1 MPNFSALIGEPQTR
15 FGEMIASTPWC
26 LKIVD
31 RRGILLTMNP
41 RGLEML
47 EADSLEKVQGHDM
60 YPLVHSSHREKF
72 KTFNAAICSGERGT
86 LRFDLVGLKGTQRSM
101 ETWAAPYLLTTGEYA
116 HIAITNDT
124 TERDSVL
131 ETVNQQ
137 RHALEVASRLA
148 ALGELSAGIAHEI
161 NNPLSV
167 IAGHA
172 GLLRHQLES
181 GHRDDGEFL
190 ESLIAIEDTV
200 QRISSITTS
209 LRTISNDTSAG
220 AQPTIPIKTLIADTL
235 SLCSEKARV
244 RGIEIVVDMDEDIVA
259 QVSPV
264 QFSQVLMN
272 LLTNS
277 FHALE
282 SSVDKRIGIRGI
294 RGADLVLIEF
304 SDSGPPIDG
313 KIAEQMMTPFFTTK
327 TRGVGTGLGL
337 PISRG
342 IMRAHG
348 GDLRYQP
355 DRATTTFVIEVPVGR
370 SNP

>member
-1 MPNFSALIGEPQTR
+1 MPDFNALIGEPQVR

-26 LKIVD
+26 LKIVA
-31 RRGILLTMNP
+31 REGHLLTMNP
-41 RGLEML
+41 RGLEMI
-47 EADSLEKVQGHDM
+47 EADSLESVQGLDL
-60 YPLVHSSHREKF
+60 YPLVHPSHRERF
-72 KTFNAAICSGERGT
+72 RAFNAAICSGESGN
-86 LRFDLVGLKGTQRSM
+86 LKFDLIGLKGTQRSM

-124 TERDSVL
+124 TERDSAI

-137 RHALEVASRLA
+137 SHALEVASRLA

-161 NNPLSV
+161 NNPLTV

-172 GLLRHQLES
+172 GLLRYQLES
-181 GHRDDGEFL
+181 GLRDDGQLL
-190 ESLIAIEDTV
+190 ESLTAIEKTV
-200 QRISSITTS
+200 ERISSITTA
-209 LRTISNDTSAG
+209 LRTISNDTSAETQS
-220 AQPTIPIKTLIADTL
+220 AIPIRTLIADTL

-244 RGIEIVVDMDEDIVA
+244 RGIEIAVDLDETLVA
-259 QVSPV
+259 NVNPV

-282 SSVDKRIGIRGI
+282 SSLEKRIGIRGI
-294 RGADLVLIEF
+294 RDADAIRIEF
-304 SDSGPPIDG
+304 SDSGPPIDR

-342 IMRAHG
+342 IMRTHG
-348 GDLRYQP
+348 GDLRYEP
-355 DRATTTFVIEVPVGR
+355 GRATTTFIIEVPVGR
-370 SNP
+370 SSQ